1 MNYSEGTSIMVKPKE
16 GVSSVELSD
25 ELIQQ
30 FRSIR
35 RLRPLEEDDFSI
47 NQIGMLTSILD
58 AIFVQVEYGGWF
70 IGIFAILVGCFS
82 IANIMFVSVRERTR
96 IIGVQKAIGAKSTF
110 ILTQFL
116 FEAVALC
123 LFGAL
128 FALLAIEGIVVLV
141 NVLDVGIELK
151 VRPSRIV
158 IALSVAVAS
167 GLLAGLAPARK
178 AARMEPVEAM
188 RTNA

>member
-1 MNYSEGTSIMVKPKE
+1 MALKRMVLELGMGTDLQGEDYTKAA
-16 GVSSVELSD
+16 
-25 ELIQQ
+25 
-30 FRSIR
+30 IR
-35 RLRPLEEDDFSI
+35 ALKAALWQNS
-47 NQIGMLTSILD
+47 L
-58 AIFVQVEYGGWF
+58 
-70 IGIFAILVGCFS
+70 S
-82 IANIMFVSVRERTR
+82 IADAFGLERTSMHVKI

-128 FALLAIEGIVVLV
+128 FALLAIEAIVLLV
-141 NVLDVGIELK
+141 NTLDVGIELK